1 MSTMYKQLTQNYPI
15 ISKQISRPA
24 LEVVLRELET
34 LLDGQLDGAV
44 VEFGCYVGTTSL
56 FIRRLLTIASDN
68 RQFWAYDSFDG
79 LPNKSPQDQ
88 SRAGEQFKTGEL
100 SVTKKQFLQEFKKA
114 HLQPPVTIK
123 NWFNALHTEQLPERI
138 VYAFLDGDFYD
149 SILTSLQLVWPRLS
163 SGGTITID
171 DYGREALPG
180 VERAV
185 HDYFGGHPPSL
196 HHEHNIAIIKKL

>member
-1 MSTMYKQLTQNYPI
+1 MYKQLTQNYPI

-88 SRAGEQFKTGEL
+88 SRAGEQLLRSNFCK
-100 SVTKKQFLQEFKKA
+100 SSKKPICNHQ
-114 HLQPPVTIK
+114 
-123 NWFNALHTEQLPERI
+123 
-138 VYAFLDGDFYD
+138 
-149 SILTSLQLVWPRLS
+149 
-163 SGGTITID
+163 
-171 DYGREALPG
+171 
-180 VERAV
+180 
-185 HDYFGGHPPSL
+185 
-196 HHEHNIAIIKKL
+196 